1 MWYRTN
7 TGERLINLE
16 NGNVIMLN
24 GKQISFNIPH
34 EKTDT
39 FDTEKEAQE
48 AFKKLESILLNDPFR
63 NHPVLACGENRGED
77 ESSKCSSEITNVDSV
92 NENTEEISTTD
103 FTEYLSSRRLSFGL
117 LDEEMKVANYILGV
131 LETEGIV
138 YSQLGRIFSA
148 VKFTFSSAARI

>member
-39 FDTEKEAQE
+39 FDTEKEARE

-63 NHPVLACGENRGED
+63 NHPVLACGENRRED

-117 LDEEMKVANYILGV
+117 LDEEMEAANSILGI
-131 LETEGIV
+131 LEKEGIV